1 MTHSYAQA
9 LAEFSALTDSRT
21 GIIRGVDLIRLSES
35 DPVAYIANAEPSDT
49 TPLVGLQAANRGV
62 ACSASAERAIVRACG
77 ESVERYCS
85 AFFDTDSLLRAAD
98 AELEASGRAYIPTER
113 FYPFAAWQYAQPGFP
128 FAPTTGRTV
137 RWIEGTSAMSGRPAL
152 IPASCVYVPYL
163 FDSDVEP
170 FTHMPISTGLA
181 AGRDV
186 DQCIAKGMLEILE
199 RDALMIV
206 WHGELEM
213 PRLDPET
220 CLGRSPLIDD
230 LLAAGLGGSIDWFL
244 NVLTLDVDVT
254 IISAALIDR
263 GSPPLTSFGISAD
276 PDPER
281 ALLLALEE
289 AMLTRILVNRLDE
302 AREERDPD
310 PAAVQTL
317 HAHLVA
323 HAASPRLRERLGF
336 LTNAPEIAFGELLQ
350 QRTEAG
356 GERSVVER
364 VAAAGLDAYWV
375 DVTTEDVAEFG
386 FHVIRTVMPGM
397 QPLDNDH
404 RYPHVGGSRRVTVP
418 RALGLGT
425 PTEATINPDPHPF
438 P

>member
-1 MTHSYAQA
+1 MNHEYAEA
-9 LAEFSALTDSRT
+9 LAEFSALTDDRT
-21 GIIRGVDLIRLSES
+21 GIIGRVDLIKLSES
-35 DPVAYIANAEPSDT
+35 DPVAYVASAAPCDT
-49 TPLVGLQAANRGV
+49 TPLVGLPAANLG
-62 ACSASAERAIVRACG
+62 AAASASAERAVLRACG

-85 AFFDTDSLLRAAD
+85 GFFDIASLLEATD
-98 AELEASGRAYIPTER
+98 EELEASGRTYIPTEQL
-113 FYPFAAWQYAQPGFP
+113 YPFAAWQYDEPGFP
-128 FAPTTGRTV
+128 FQPTPGRTV
-137 RWIEGTSAMSGRPAL
+137 RWIEGTSAITGETAL

-163 FDSDVEP
+163 FDHVVEP

-206 WHGELEM
+206 WHCELPM
-213 PRLDPET
+213 PRLNPES

-230 LLAAGLGGSIDWFL
+230 LLVAGMRGSSEWFL

-254 IISAALIDR
+254 IISAALIDP
-263 GSPPLTSFGISAD
+263 GSPPLTSFGISASA
-276 PDPER
+276 DPER
-281 ALLLALEE
+281 ALMLALEE
-289 AMLTRILVNRLDE
+289 GMLTRILVNRMDE
-302 AREERDPD
+302 AREERDWD
-310 PAAVQTL
+310 PADVQTL
-317 HAHLVA
+317 HDHLVS
-323 HAASPRLRERLGF
+323 HATSPHLRERLGF
-336 LTNAPEIAFGELLQ
+336 LTGAPEITFDELLA
-350 QRTEAG
+350 RTEAG
-356 GERSVVER
+356 GTRSVEER
-364 VAAAGLDAYWV
+364 VAAAGLDAFWV

-397 QPLDNDH
+397 QPLDNDN
-404 RYPHVGGSRRVTVP
+404 RYPYLGSARRVTVP

>member
-1 MTHSYAQA
+1 VTSVYAEA

-21 GIIRGVDLIRLSES
+21 GIIRAVDLIRLSEW
-35 DPVAYIANAEPSDT
+35 DPVAYVAKAEPCDT
-49 TPLVGLQAANRGV
+49 VPIIGMPAANLGV
-62 ACSASAERAIVRACG
+62 AASASAERAIVRACG

-85 AFFDTDSLLRAAD
+85 AFFDTESLLQATD
-98 AELEASGRAYIPTER
+98 AELEASGRSYIPTEQ
-113 FYPFAAWQYAQPGFP
+113 FYPFAAWQYEQPGFP
-128 FAPTTGRTV
+128 FESTDGRTV
-137 RWIEGTSAMSGRPAL
+137 RWIEGRSAISGETAL

-163 FDSDVEP
+163 FEADVEP
-170 FTHMPISTGLA
+170 WTHMPISTGLA
-181 AGRDV
+181 AGRDL
-186 DQCIAKGMLEILE
+186 DQCIAKGILEILE

-213 PRLDPET
+213 PRLSLES

-230 LLAAGLGGSIDWFL
+230 LLAAGMRDKADWFI

-254 IISAALIDR
+254 ITSAALIDA

-281 ALLLALEE
+281 ALMLALEE

-302 AREERDPD
+302 AREEREWD
-310 PAAVQTL
+310 PATVRTL
-317 HAHLVA
+317 HDHLLA
-323 HAASPRLRERLGF
+323 HATSPRLRERLGF
-336 LTNAPEIAFGELLQ
+336 LTGAPEIAFDELD
-350 QRTEAG
+350 AG
-356 GERSVVER
+356 GTRSVVER
-364 VAAAGLDAYWV
+364 IAAAGLDAFSV

-397 QPLDNDH
+397 QPLDSDH
-404 RYPHVGGSRRVTVP
+404 RYPYIGGSRRVSVP

-425 PTEATINPDPHPF
+425 PTEATVNPDPHPF